1 MKNLIRPFR
10 YVAAAAL
17 AVAGLAAWVQAAGE
31 PGQVVVLQLSDI
43 VQPISAQYVVR
54 GIAEANRRGASAIL
68 LELDTPGGLEDS
80 MREIVQAIFASHAP
94 VITYVAPGGAR
105 AASAGLFILV
115 AGDLAIMAPGTNTGA
130 AHPVTLG
137 GAQPGK
143 VMETKIEN
151 DAAAYIRSIASKRGR
166 NASMAEEA
174 VRQSKSYTE
183 KEALD
188 GHLIDAIESSPE
200 AILKQ
205 YDGKTITRYDGST
218 LTLHLADARLVG
230 LPMTPRERFL
240 SRLADPN
247 IAFLLGALGVLC
259 LYLEFTHPGLV
270 APGVVGAVSL
280 VLALF
285 GFHLLPLNYAGV
297 LLILVSLVL
306 FALEAKTASHGVLA
320 AGGVVSMVVGSLI
333 LIDTPLPGARIHLLT
348 SLSVTLP
355 LAAITIVLLRAA
367 IRAKKQKAVT
377 GSSGLVDAVG
387 IARTDLSPAGQ
398 VTVHGELWQ
407 ARATARVVRGSQ
419 VRVVA
424 VDGLTVVVEPLD
436 GTH

>member
-43 VQPISAQYVVR
+43 VQPISAQYVVH

-205 YDGKTITRYDGST
+205 YDGKTSTRYDGST

-377 GSSGLVDAVG
+377 GSSGLLDAVG
-387 IARTDLSPAGQ
+387 IARTDLRPAGQ

-407 ARATARVVRGSQ
+407 ARATATVVRGSQ